1 MILIG
6 MYDSPFVRRVAV
18 SLQLLE
24 LTYDHK
30 NWSVGKDQAQIRKL
44 NPLGRVP
51 ALVLE
56 DGEVLTE
63 SSAILDYLDDRVG
76 RARALLPVTG
86 ATRRRAQKLSALA
99 TGAAE
104 KGVQQVYEGIFRP
117 AGKRHQPWV
126 QRCNEQM
133 HGALGE
139 LERALAA
146 VPAGRWL
153 IDEGI
158 TQADITV
165 ACVFSFLAE
174 VLPDDMADYPA
185 LRKHSERCEKMPAFK
200 KVKQPFNPPKAAS

>member
-24 LTYDHK
+24 LKYDHK
-30 NWSVGKDQAQIRKL
+30 SWSVGKDQAQIRKL

-51 ALVLE
+51 TQVLE

-76 RARALLPVTG
+76 RGRALLPITG
-86 ATRRRAQKLSALA
+86 ATRRRAMKLSALA
-99 TGAAE
+99 LGAAE
-104 KGVQQVYEGIFRP
+104 KAVLQVYENIFRP
-117 AGKRHQPWV
+117 ADKRHPPWV

-139 LERALAA
+139 LERAAAA

-165 ACVFSFLAE
+165 ACVLGFLRD
-174 VLPDDMADYPA
+174 VMPDEMNAYEA
-185 LRKHSERCEKMPAFK
+185 LRKHSDRCEKMPAFK
-200 KVKQPFNPPKAAS
+200 KVKLAFNPPKAAS